1 MITHRLTG
9 INADA
14 KWHIQ
19 TAMYTHSEANTH
31 QSQEFHSWLTLI
43 WQQASV
49 SAEMVCMNS
58 FNIFVC
64 LCVCPLMHTSHE
76 LCVKVLVPPCPV
88 SPHCWIRTS
97 LWQIS
102 SVESGKK
109 WACPTAQREEDD
121 KVQHGGEVVLLLI
134 AVCPILPAQGKSL
147 FLLWLNHSLLPSLH
161 CRDESPFVTLL
172 RFPPS
177 CSFSFPSVSITKTV
191 KSTSGVII
199 AYIFLAMS
207 VCALAPYFQSICF
220 WGSRREISVELWD
233 YTCKSATCRLK
244 KRQKKKRKATVGE
257 RDEGLQIQIS
267 RMTSE
272 VCDFSAVTCL
282 RDHLSTGCFMR

>member
-1 MITHRLTG
+1 MQSDTYKQRCIPTVKQIHTNHRNFTADWPWSGSRHLCLLRWCAWTVLT
-9 INADA
+9 
-14 KWHIQ
+14 
-19 TAMYTHSEANTH
+19 S
-31 QSQEFHSWLTLI
+31 
-43 WQQASV
+43 
-49 SAEMVCMNS
+49 
-58 FNIFVC
+58 
-64 LCVCPLMHTSHE
+64 LCVWVCAHWCTLHMNCVLRCWCPPAPCRPIAGSGRLFGRYPQWKAARNE
-76 LCVKVLVPPCPV
+76 LVQQPKEKRMRKC
-88 SPHCWIRTS
+88 SMGERWI
-97 LWQIS
+97 
-102 SVESGKK
+102 
-109 WACPTAQREEDD
+109 
-121 KVQHGGEVVLLLI
+121 LLLI

-244 KRQKKKRKATVGE
+244 KRQKKKRKATEGE